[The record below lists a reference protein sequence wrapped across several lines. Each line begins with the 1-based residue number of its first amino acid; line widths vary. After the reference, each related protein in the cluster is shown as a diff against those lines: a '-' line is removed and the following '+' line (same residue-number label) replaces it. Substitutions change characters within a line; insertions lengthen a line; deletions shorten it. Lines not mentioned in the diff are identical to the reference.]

1 MIARFRTFLAGFLVL
16 LPLAVTITVIV
27 WVGTFIYAYLGP
39 DSAVGRILTSI
50 GFGFSNSPVIAYAL
64 GAVIVVGLIYLLGL
78 LVESRLETR
87 VRHLIDSLMQRI
99 PFVGNLY
106 DVTKRF
112 VAIMD
117 RKEQDGLKSMSPV
130 WCFFGG
136 DGGAAVLG
144 LLPMPKPILIGGRP
158 YHVILV
164 PSAPVPVGGALI
176 YVPAAWVKP
185 ANVGVETLMSIY
197 VSMGVTS
204 PQVVEGGPERVE
216 LPRAGDRL
224 PESREENR
232 SDAGIRRSDR

>member
-1 MIARFRTFLAGFLVL
+1 MITRFRTFLAGFLVL

-27 WVGTFIYAYLGP
+27 WVGTFIYAYVGP
-39 DSAVGRILTSI
+39 ASAIGRILISI
-50 GFGFSNSPVIAYAL
+50 GFGLSDSPVAAYAL

-78 LVESRLETR
+78 TVESRLESR
-87 VRHLIDSLMQRI
+87 VRLLIDSMMERF
-99 PFVGNLY
+99 PFVRNLY

-117 RKEQDGLKSMSPV
+117 RKDQDGLKSMSPV

-136 DGGAAVLG
+136 DGGAGVLG
-144 LLPMPKPILIGGRP
+144 LLPMPRPILIGGER
-158 YHVILV
+158 YHVVLV

-185 ANVGVETLMSIY
+185 ANIGVETLMSIY

-204 PQVVEGGPERVE
+204 PQVVESDSERV
-216 LPRAGDRL
+216 P
-224 PESREENR
+224 PHQ
-232 SDAGIRRSDR
+232 